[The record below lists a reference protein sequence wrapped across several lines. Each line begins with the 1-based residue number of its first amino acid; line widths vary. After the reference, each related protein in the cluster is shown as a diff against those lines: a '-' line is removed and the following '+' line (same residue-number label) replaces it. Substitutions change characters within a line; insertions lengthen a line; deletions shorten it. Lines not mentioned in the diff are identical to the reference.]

1 MRFSYIT
8 LDLSPS
14 VRLPRPI
21 LPPLLPSRPPP
32 PPPHTF
38 ADACTALA
46 APFAAPQAA
55 CFMRLAAEVGMDW
68 DETGVGWK
76 RRRERRAE
84 EERRR
89 RTGEEENRR
98 RMVLAKGVGMTRCE
112 IMRQEE

>member
-1 MRFSYIT
+1 MRGWRAGGKQENRPQNYLSFST
-8 LDLSPS
+8 LT
-14 VRLPRPI
+14 
-21 LPPLLPSRPPP
+21 LLPFSPIY
-32 PPPHTF
+32 HQFT
-38 ADACTALA
+38 CA
-46 APFAAPQAA
+46 APMAARLAIS
-55 CFMRLAAEVGMDW
+55 LAAEVGMDW